1 MRGRDFIRAGTVNR
15 RLYDMLGDRGREL
28 VLRHLVAGRDPR
40 DLLKRVYRP
49 SPIKLWLGG
58 LVAGNRQTREPRP
71 GCNCTWCR
79 CL

>member
-58 LVAGNRQTREPRP
+58 LDAGNRPTREPRP
-71 GCNCTWCR
+71 GCNCTCCR